1 MKQVQKILFPIDFAS
16 NFETLVPWVET
27 FADKFDATVYV
38 LFVAQD
44 LSHFATFYVPHG
56 NIEDFQQQAIDSA
69 RKRMAAAVEEFFKKF
84 PKLETR
90 VELGS
95 PAEKILAFVRERKNR
110 YDHHGRSWP
119 QGAGS
124 DDLRQRRQQGRKKRL
139 LPGAD
144 RPSLKLLSPSGNGVQ
159 PLRSR
164 PEGLLRLAWRRAA
177 W

>member
-1 MKQVQKILFPIDFAS
+1 MKQVQKILFPIDFAA

-27 FADKFDATVYV
+27 FAAKFDATVYV

-56 NIEDFQQQAIDSA
+56 NIEEFQQQAINSA

-95 PAEKILAFVRERKNR
+95 PAENILALVKQEKV
-110 YDHHGRSWP
+110 DMIIMGAHGRKGLDRAIFGSVADKVV
-119 QGAGS
+119 QGAPCPV
-124 DDLRQRRQQGRKKRL
+124 LTIH
-139 LPGAD
+139 P
-144 RPSLKLLSPSGNGVQ
+144 
-159 PLRSR
+159 
-164 PEGLLRLAWRRAA
+164 
-177 W
+177 